1 MKQSRP
7 RGGVVPVTTTP
18 TAQTMPAVER
28 ALDPDLRL
36 RRALL
41 PVDGAR
47 RPG

>member
-7 RGGVVPVTTTP
+7 LGDVVPVTTTP

-28 ALDPDLRL
+28 ALDPGCRPG
-36 RRALL
+36 RALL
-41 PVDGAR
+41 PVDGAG